1 MTGDERREAEDMA
14 VLERERERVAR
25 WRDARE
31 RARGVR
37 LKGKLMEVV
46 LMMAMFIVQ
55 EALLDHTPRSFT
67 HALIFFFHDVII
79 SINYLFSSNGMI
91 NLFRFRA

>member
-1 MTGDERREAEDMA
+1 MTGDEQREAEDMA

-25 WRDARE
+25 WKDARE

-55 EALLDHTPRSFT
+55 EVLLDHASRSLI
-67 HALIFFFHDVII
+67 HALIFF
-79 SINYLFSSNGMI
+79 YLF
-91 NLFRFRA
+91 